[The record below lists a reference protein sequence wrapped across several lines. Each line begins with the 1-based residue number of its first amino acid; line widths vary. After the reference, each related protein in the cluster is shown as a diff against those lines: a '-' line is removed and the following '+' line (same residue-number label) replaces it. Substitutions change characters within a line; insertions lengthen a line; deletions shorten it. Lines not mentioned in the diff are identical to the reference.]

1 MYLLIFKVHNFKS
14 QININSKFSSAIILH
29 GRINILFYGSTEVS
43 LNTVVLVNYNV
54 TFLNGREL
62 LLRESSYRAPSHNDW
77 SIVLS
82 KKTYKSFLHET
93 EGWSI
98 HFNVFAS

>member
-43 LNTVVLVNYNV
+43 LNTVVLVN
-54 TFLNGREL
+54 
-62 LLRESSYRAPSHNDW
+62 
-77 SIVLS
+77 
-82 KKTYKSFLHET
+82 
-93 EGWSI
+93 
-98 HFNVFAS
+98 